1 MTLHRR
7 QALAGLAA
15 VVAAPFARAAD
26 AWPSKPLRIVVPYG
40 PGGIAD
46 LTARSVSQVLGQRLH
61 QTIIVENRPGAGGV
75 TAGDYVARAEPDGYT
90 LLLMS
95 NGTAVSA
102 GLFTHMPFDP
112 VKDFAPISLL
122 GTFDMAVVVPAKSRF
137 RTLADLIAFAKA
149 NPGKLNIATVNI
161 GSTQNL
167 AAELLKSTAG
177 IQAQVV
183 PFNGTGPVITALISG
198 QVDAG
203 VEILG
208 PVKPQVESGTLRALA
223 VLGEHRPAGL
233 PNVPTAAETGG
244 SLRGFDVAS
253 WNALAAPAR
262 TPREIVLRLNRE
274 LQSVL
279 ATPEMKKRLA
289 DINVEARSST
299 PEQLRDLLASEIRR
313 WTGVIERAHIPRQ

>member
-7 QALAGLAA
+7 QALGGLAA
-15 VVAAPFARAAD
+15 LAAAPFARAAD
-26 AWPSKPLRIVVPYG
+26 AYPSKPIRIIVPFG

-46 LTARSVSQVLGQRLH
+46 LTARSVSRGLGQNLH

-75 TAGDYVARAEPDGYT
+75 TAGEYVARSAPDGYT

-95 NGTAVSA
+95 NGTAVSS
-102 GLFTHMPFDP
+102 GLFRKLPFDP
-112 VKDFAPISLL
+112 VQDFAPISLL
-122 GTFDMAVVVPAKSRF
+122 GTFDMAIVVPAKSRF
-137 RTLADLIAFAKA
+137 RKFADLLAYAKA
-149 NPGKLNIATVNI
+149 NPGKLNIATVAI

-167 AAELLKSTAG
+167 AAELLKSTTG
-177 IQAQVV
+177 LQAQVV
-183 PFNGTGPVITALISG
+183 PYNGTGPVITALMSG
-198 QVDAG
+198 DVDAA

-208 PVKPQVESGTLRALA
+208 PVKPHVEGGTLRALA
-223 VLGEHRPAGL
+223 VLGDHRPPGL
-233 PNVPTAAETGG
+233 PNVPTAAESGG
-244 SLRGFDVAS
+244 SLRGFNVAS

-279 ATPEMKKRLA
+279 AAPEMKKRLA

-313 WTGVIERAHIPRQ
+313 WSDVIARAHIPRQ